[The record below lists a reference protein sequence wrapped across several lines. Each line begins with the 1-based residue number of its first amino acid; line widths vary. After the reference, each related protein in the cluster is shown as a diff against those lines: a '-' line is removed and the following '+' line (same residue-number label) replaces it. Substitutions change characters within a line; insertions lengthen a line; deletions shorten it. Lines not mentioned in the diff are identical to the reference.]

1 MRKQTNLAEVKLT
14 ALALL
19 STEINETPC
28 SPMIVKHPFTDTGVS
43 AIPDGKGG
51 VEMIDL
57 TEDDAQLRWRQSM
70 ARQIDNLNKYCL
82 IQNIGNMGKIGQEYL
97 LNRDGSIP
105 ANDDANPKYAE
116 IGRRLMQSGTGIVT
130 EHGILFIDEDVQ
142 FQELYHGQVFPP
154 YLYDASILCTAKAE
168 YHGKVEYLYLPCE
181 RAAIDKSIGRL
192 GAPDAESVSI
202 IFDDSMLDNREW
214 MRRLREMT
222 SSESIYDINGLVGAI
237 SNADMQLD
245 KLTAVAEYA
254 GVEDAKSITALANS
268 LGLFTLIDGAEDNED
283 VGKHFVEHDP
293 DYGVPETVVDFI
305 DYDMLGEHIAD
316 ELNGLFVSS
325 GFVCME
331 SGYSIS
337 DVLDNEQGN
346 HSILIS
352 SHIVSDLE
360 KLCDYVAFLHKGKL
374 LLCEE
379 KDQLLAEYGLIH
391 CTAEELQNFPAEAI
405 KHKRE
410 NPYGVNAMV
419 LRSAMPAGVNVS
431 PISIEELFV
440 FMVKE
445 AK

>member
-1 MRKQTNLAEVKLT
+1 MIKVTVQYNDHLVD
-14 ALALL
+14 
-19 STEINETPC
+19 IHFPC
-28 SPMIVKHPFTDTGVS
+28 SETTLRSALMEIHAADDNPPELFVTDVIFPEELDHLKDRFVNLDELNYLAKRMESFFGTEEEQFYEAMKQEGFTEL
-43 AIPDGKGG
+43 K
-51 VEMIDL
+51 DL
-57 TEDDAQLRWRQSM
+57 INLSF
-70 ARQIDNLNKYCL
+70 NLNKYCL

-130 EHGILFIDEDVQ
+130 EHGILFVDEDVQ
-142 FQELYHGQVFPP
+142 FQELYDGQVFPP

-202 IFDDSMLDNREW
+202 ILDDFMVDNPEW

-222 SSESIYDINGLVGAI
+222 SSESIYDINDLVGAI
-237 SNADMQLD
+237 INADMQLD

-268 LGLFTLIDGAEDNED
+268 LGLFTLIEGAEDNED

-337 DVLDNEQGN
+337 DVLDTDQG
-346 HSILIS
+346 
-352 SHIVSDLE
+352 
-360 KLCDYVAFLHKGKL
+360 
-374 LLCEE
+374 
-379 KDQLLAEYGLIH
+379 IH
-391 CTAEELQNFPAEAI
+391 M
-405 KHKRE
+405 
-410 NPYGVNAMV
+410 GGM
-419 LRSAMPAGVNVS
+419 
-431 PISIEELFV
+431 
-440 FMVKE
+440 
-445 AK
+445 